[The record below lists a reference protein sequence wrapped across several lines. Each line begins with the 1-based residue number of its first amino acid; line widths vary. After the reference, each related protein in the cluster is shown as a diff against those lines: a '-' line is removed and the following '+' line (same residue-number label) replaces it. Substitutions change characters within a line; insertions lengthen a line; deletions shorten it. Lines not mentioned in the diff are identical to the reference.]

1 MAATEIAAPTVV
13 LEARQLSKRFGG
25 LRAVESVDFSITR
38 HGVTSI
44 IGPNGAGKSTFFNL
58 VNGALMPDSGHVLL
72 EGEDITRLS
81 PSKRLAKG
89 MARSFQI
96 TNLFS
101 DLTVL
106 DNLRLACQFLE
117 PKVSLL
123 LPLEKSRVADTRCEE
138 LLREFTLFAYASVRA
153 GALSHGHQ
161 RRLEISMAMA
171 TRPSLLLLDE
181 PTQGMSHADTHE
193 TAQLIA
199 ALGTHTT
206 ILLIEHD
213 VDLVMS
219 LSKKIMVMSQGEKL
233 AEGTP
238 DEIKGN
244 PAVQAAYF
252 GGVV

>member
-1 MAATEIAAPTVV
+1 MVVTNARSIDTV
-13 LEARQLSKRFGG
+13 LQARQLSKRFGG
-25 LRAVESVDFSITR
+25 LQAVASVDFEITR

-58 VNGALMPDSGHVLL
+58 INGALIADSGSVLL

-117 PKVSLL
+117 PKASLL
-123 LPLEKSRVADTRCEE
+123 RPLEKSRIADARCDE
-138 LLREFTLFAYASVRA
+138 LLKEFTLVSYAAMRA

-161 RRLEISMAMA
+161 RRLEIAMAMA

-199 ALGTHTT
+199 SLGAHTT

-213 VDLVMS
+213 VDLVMT
-219 LSKKIMVMSQGEKL
+219 LSKKIMVMSQGAKL
-233 AEGTP
+233 AEGSP
-238 DEIKGN
+238 AEIKGN
-244 PAVQAAYF
+244 SAVQAAYF
-252 GGVV
+252 GEAV

>member
-1 MAATEIAAPTVV
+1 MTVSNTDSSRAV
-13 LEARQLSKRFGG
+13 LQARGLSKRFGG
-25 LRAVESVDFSITR
+25 LKAVEAVDFTIAR

-58 VNGALMPDSGHVLL
+58 VNGALLPDSGEVFL
-72 EGEDITRLS
+72 EGEEISRLS
-81 PSKRLAKG
+81 PSKRLSKG

-101 DLTVL
+101 DLSVIE
-106 DNLRLACQFLE
+106 NLRLACQFLE
-117 PKVSLL
+117 PKANLL
-123 LPLEKSRVADTRCEE
+123 RPLTKSRIAHNRCEE
-138 LLREFTLFAYASVRA
+138 LMSEFTLDLYASMRA

-161 RRLEISMAMA
+161 RRLEIAMAMA

-193 TAQLIA
+193 TSQLIA
-199 ALGTHTT
+199 ALGAHTT

-213 VDLVMS
+213 VDLVMT

-233 AEGTP
+233 AEGSP
-238 DEIKGN
+238 EEIKGN

-252 GGVV
+252 GEVV

>member
-1 MAATEIAAPTVV
+1 
-13 LEARQLSKRFGG
+13 
-25 LRAVESVDFSITR
+25 
-38 HGVTSI
+38 
-44 IGPNGAGKSTFFNL
+44 
-58 VNGALMPDSGHVLL
+58 
-72 EGEDITRLS
+72 
-81 PSKRLAKG
+81 
-89 MARSFQI
+89 
-96 TNLFS
+96 
-101 DLTVL
+101 
-106 DNLRLACQFLE
+106 
-117 PKVSLL
+117 
-123 LPLEKSRVADTRCEE
+123 LEKSRVADARCEE

>member
-1 MAATEIAAPTVV
+1 MAATSTQTSNAV
-13 LEARQLSKRFGG
+13 LQARQLSKRYGG
-25 LRAVESVDFSITR
+25 LKAVASVDFTISR

-58 VNGALMPDSGHVLL
+58 VNGALLPDSGQVLL

-117 PKVSLL
+117 PKASLL
-123 LPLEKSRVADTRCEE
+123 RPLRKSRIADARCEE
-138 LLREFTLFAYASVRA
+138 LLSDFTLLTYASMRA

-161 RRLEISMAMA
+161 RRLEIAMAMA

-199 ALGTHTT
+199 ALGAHTT

-213 VDLVMS
+213 VDLVMT

-233 AEGTP
+233 AEGSP
-238 DEIKGN
+238 EEIKGN
-244 PAVQAAYF
+244 PAVQTAYF
-252 GGVV
+252 GEAV

>member
-1 MAATEIAAPTVV
+1 MAATNFQASSAV
-13 LEARQLSKRFGG
+13 LQAGGLSKQFGG
-25 LRAVESVDFSITR
+25 LKAVELVDFTITR
-38 HGVTSI
+38 YGVTSI

-58 VNGALMPDSGHVLL
+58 VNGALLPDSGNVFL

-117 PKVSLL
+117 SKASLL
-123 LPLEKSRVADTRCEE
+123 RPLKKSQIADARCEE
-138 LLREFTLFAYASVRA
+138 LLDEFTLAAYASVLA

-161 RRLEISMAMA
+161 RRLEIAMAMA

-199 ALGTHTT
+199 VLGEHTT

-213 VDLVMS
+213 VDLVMT

-233 AEGTP
+233 AEGSP

-252 GGVV
+252 GEAV